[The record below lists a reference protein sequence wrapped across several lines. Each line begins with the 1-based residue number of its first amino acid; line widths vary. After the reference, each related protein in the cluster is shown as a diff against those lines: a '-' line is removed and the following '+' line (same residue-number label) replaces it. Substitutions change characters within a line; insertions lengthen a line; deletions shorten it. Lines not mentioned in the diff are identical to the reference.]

1 MQLSGI
7 TVVEI
12 TENIAGPQAGQ
23 ILADL
28 GARVIKIENP
38 ATGGDSTR
46 RIGGPPQYG
55 ASSMFH
61 MQNRNKR
68 SLALDLK
75 NLTEVARLKRFILEK
90 ADVVLQNLR
99 VGAIDRLG
107 LGAKELRGAKPAL
120 VFCSLGAFTRGGPNE
135 RKGGYDILMQGYC
148 GLLSLTGEADR
159 PPSRIGVSAIDTMTG
174 VWSALAVIAALFER
188 ARTGEGATI
197 DTSLYEVAMSMIA
210 NPYGQYRATGEV
222 PLRAGGRL
230 PGTVPLQPFAAEDGL
245 IVIACA
251 NNRLFAK
258 LTEALGH
265 PEWRTDPRFVEP
277 SDRDRNADA
286 LQTLIEQVLRG
297 KPCEYWIVTLDKVGI
312 PCGPVHDLAQ
322 VAVDP
327 ETRSSGIVGTAPG
340 RPDLELILA
349 PVSFGGHRPPVNSG
363 APTLGEFNAEFDR
376 LMSR

>member
-1 MQLSGI
+1 MQLRGI

-12 TENIAGPQAGQ
+12 TENIAGPQCGQ

-28 GARVIKIENP
+28 GATVIKVENP

-75 NLTEVARLKRFILEK
+75 NPAQVASLKRFILEK
-90 ADVVLQNLR
+90 ADVLVQNLR
-99 VGAIDRLG
+99 TGAIDRLG
-107 LGAKELRGAKPAL
+107 LGAATLRGEKPGL
-120 VFCSLGAFTRGGPNE
+120 VHCSLGAFTKGGPNE

-159 PPSRIGVSAIDTMTG
+159 PPSRIGVSSIDTMTG
-174 VWSALAVIAALFER
+174 VFSALGIVTALFER
-188 ARTGEGATI
+188 ARTGAGATI
-197 DTSLYEVAMSMIA
+197 DTSLYEVAMAMVA

-222 PLRAGGRL
+222 PMRAGGRL
-230 PGTVPLQPFAAEDGL
+230 PGTVPLQPYAAADGL

-258 LTEALGH
+258 LAQALGN
-265 PEWRTDPRFVEP
+265 PAWITDPRFLDP
-277 SDRDRNADA
+277 ADRDRHADA
-286 LQTLIEQVLRG
+286 LQDAIERVLRTRS
-297 KPCEYWIVTLDKVGI
+297 CAHWIAALDEAGI

-322 VAVDP
+322 VATDI
-327 ETRSSGIVGTAPG
+327 ETRTSGIIDFAPG
-340 RPDLELILA
+340 RPDLELILS
-349 PVSFGGHRPPVNSG
+349 PLSFDGHRPGVTRG
-363 APTLGEFNAEFDR
+363 APELGEFNAAFER
-376 LMSR
+376 IMSQ